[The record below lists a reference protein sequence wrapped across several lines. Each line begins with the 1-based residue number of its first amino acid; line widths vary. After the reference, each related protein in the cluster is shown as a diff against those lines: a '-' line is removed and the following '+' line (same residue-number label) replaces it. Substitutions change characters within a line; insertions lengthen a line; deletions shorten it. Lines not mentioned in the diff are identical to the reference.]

1 MIWNIIEYTAT
12 LIECL
17 ISADF
22 ISRFLNYKNKKYGW
36 AGFASIVIFDFFITN
51 LLNQYVLFEGA
62 LGFVRIIGNVIIAL
76 IFMKSSVFEKIVVCT
91 LSDITLL
98 IISFLSLNILSGIFG
113 FTVPELIEMNGLIR
127 IINLFVTKFVF
138 FMFTRIIIAIKK
150 KEAYTLNLTEWI
162 VLVTIF
168 LITVFAEM
176 KIFDIAVEFK
186 LSESDPSILAV
197 GSGLFLIDILVY
209 ILMSR
214 ISRKNLERTQLLI
227 DKMQLDVYKDRLT
240 ETQKQYNEIKS
251 IRHDMKNHLQCIL
264 SLIKKT
270 KYDESQEYVED
281 MLENKLD
288 FVYQFIDTNN
298 NIINVISNAKLTL
311 CRNEK
316 IKTVINISSFRL
328 EMDDSDIC
336 VILGNLFDNAIEA
349 CKKIDEDKMIYFEIS
364 QKKGYVNFIIK
375 NSIKKS
381 VLKSNPNLKT
391 NKSNA
396 VWHGIGLKSAK
407 ETVSRYGG
415 MIDFYENNDL
425 FAVDVWI
432 PSEKI
437 E

>member
-22 ISRFLNYKNKKYGW
+22 ISRFLNYKNKKYGLT
-36 AGFASIVIFDFFITN
+36 GFASIVIFDFFITN
-51 LLNQYVLFEGA
+51 LLNQYILFEGT
-62 LGFVRIIGNVIIAL
+62 LGFVRIIGNIIIAL
-76 IFMKSSVFEKIVVCT
+76 FFMESSVFEKIVVCT
-91 LSDITLL
+91 LSDIALL

-138 FMFTRIIIAIKK
+138 FMFTRIMIAIKK
-150 KEAYTLNLTEWI
+150 KDAYTLYLTEWI
-162 VLVTIF
+162 ILIIIF
-168 LITVFAEM
+168 FITVFAEM

-186 LSESDPSILAV
+186 LSASDPSILSV

-214 ISRKNLERTQLLI
+214 ISRKNMERTRLLI
-227 DKMQLDVYKDRLT
+227 DKMQLDVYKDRLA
-240 ETQKQYNEIKS
+240 ETQKQYNEIKA

-264 SLIKKT
+264 SLMKKNEHD
-270 KYDESQEYVED
+270 KSQEYVED

-288 FVYQFIDTNN
+288 FVYQYIDTNN
-298 NIINVISNAKLTL
+298 NIINVISNAKLSL

-316 IKTVINISSFRL
+316 IKTVVNISSFRL

-336 VILGNLFDNAIEA
+336 IILGNIFDNAIEA

-381 VLKSNPNLKT
+381 VLKSNPHLKT
-391 NKSNA
+391 NKLNA
-396 VWHGIGLKSAK
+396 IWHGIGLKSVK

-415 MIDFYENNDL
+415 MIDFYENNNL
-425 FAVDVWI
+425 FVTDIWI

-437 E
+437 K

>member
-1 MIWNIIEYTAT
+1 
-12 LIECL
+12 
-17 ISADF
+17 
-22 ISRFLNYKNKKYGW
+22 
-36 AGFASIVIFDFFITN
+36 
-51 LLNQYVLFEGA
+51 
-62 LGFVRIIGNVIIAL
+62 
-76 IFMKSSVFEKIVVCT
+76 
-91 LSDITLL
+91 
-98 IISFLSLNILSGIFG
+98 
-113 FTVPELIEMNGLIR
+113 
-127 IINLFVTKFVF
+127 
-138 FMFTRIIIAIKK
+138 
-150 KEAYTLNLTEWI
+150 
-162 VLVTIF
+162 
-168 LITVFAEM
+168 
-176 KIFDIAVEFK
+176 
-186 LSESDPSILAV
+186 
-197 GSGLFLIDILVY
+197 
-209 ILMSR
+209 
-214 ISRKNLERTQLLI
+214 
-227 DKMQLDVYKDRLT
+227 MQLDVYKDRLT

-415 MIDFYENNDL
+415 MIGFYENNDL

>member
-1 MIWNIIEYTAT
+1 
-12 LIECL
+12 
-17 ISADF
+17 
-22 ISRFLNYKNKKYGW
+22 
-36 AGFASIVIFDFFITN
+36 VIFDFFITN

>member
-1 MIWNIIEYTAT
+1 M
-12 LIECL
+12 
-17 ISADF
+17 
-22 ISRFLNYKNKKYGW
+22 
-36 AGFASIVIFDFFITN
+36 IFDFFITN

>member
-1 MIWNIIEYTAT
+1 MSDKRRFY
-12 LIECL
+12 
-17 ISADF
+17 
-22 ISRFLNYKNKKYGW
+22 ISRFLNYKNKKYGL

-349 CKKIDEDKMIYFEIS
+349 CKKIDEDKMIYFEI
-364 QKKGYVNFIIK
+364 
-375 NSIKKS
+375 
-381 VLKSNPNLKT
+381 
-391 NKSNA
+391 
-396 VWHGIGLKSAK
+396 
-407 ETVSRYGG
+407 
-415 MIDFYENNDL
+415 
-425 FAVDVWI
+425 
-432 PSEKI
+432 
-437 E
+437 

>member
-1 MIWNIIEYTAT
+1 MIWNFIEYIAT

-22 ISRFLNYKNKKYGW
+22 ISRFLNYKNKKYGLV
-36 AGFASIVIFDFFITN
+36 GFASIVIFDFFITN

-91 LSDITLL
+91 LSDLALL

-138 FMFTRIIIAIKK
+138 FMFTRIMIAIKK
-150 KEAYTLNLTEWI
+150 KDAYTLYLTEWI
-162 VLVTIF
+162 ILIIIF

-197 GSGLFLIDILVY
+197 GFGLFLIDILVY

-264 SLIKKT
+264 SLIKKQ

-288 FVYQFIDTNN
+288 FVYQFIDTDN
-298 NIINVISNAKLTL
+298 NIINVISNAKLSL

-316 IKTVINISSFRL
+316 IKTFVNISSFRL

-381 VLKSNPNLKT
+381 VLKCNPHLKT

-396 VWHGIGLKSAK
+396 VWHGIGLKSVR

-425 FAVDVWI
+425 FAADVWI
-432 PSEKI
+432 PSEKF

>member
-1 MIWNIIEYTAT
+1 MSDKRRFY
-12 LIECL
+12 
-17 ISADF
+17 
-22 ISRFLNYKNKKYGW
+22 ISRFLNYKNKKYGL

-264 SLIKKT
+264 SLIKL
-270 KYDESQEYVED
+270 S
-281 MLENKLD
+281 L
-288 FVYQFIDTNN
+288 IH
-298 NIINVISNAKLTL
+298 I
-311 CRNEK
+311 
-316 IKTVINISSFRL
+316 
-328 EMDDSDIC
+328 
-336 VILGNLFDNAIEA
+336 
-349 CKKIDEDKMIYFEIS
+349 
-364 QKKGYVNFIIK
+364 
-375 NSIKKS
+375 
-381 VLKSNPNLKT
+381 
-391 NKSNA
+391 
-396 VWHGIGLKSAK
+396 
-407 ETVSRYGG
+407 
-415 MIDFYENNDL
+415 
-425 FAVDVWI
+425 
-432 PSEKI
+432 
-437 E
+437 

>member
-1 MIWNIIEYTAT
+1 M
-12 LIECL
+12 
-17 ISADF
+17 
-22 ISRFLNYKNKKYGW
+22 
-36 AGFASIVIFDFFITN
+36 
-51 LLNQYVLFEGA
+51 NQYVLFEGA

-396 VWHGIGLKSAK
+396 VWHGIGLKSVK

>member
-22 ISRFLNYKNKKYGW
+22 ISRFLNYKNKKYGL
-36 AGFASIVIFDFFITN
+36 IILVIFDFFITN

>member
-1 MIWNIIEYTAT
+1 M
-12 LIECL
+12 
-17 ISADF
+17 
-22 ISRFLNYKNKKYGW
+22 
-36 AGFASIVIFDFFITN
+36 
-51 LLNQYVLFEGA
+51 
-62 LGFVRIIGNVIIAL
+62 
-76 IFMKSSVFEKIVVCT
+76 
-91 LSDITLL
+91 L

>member
-1 MIWNIIEYTAT
+1 M
-12 LIECL
+12 
-17 ISADF
+17 
-22 ISRFLNYKNKKYGW
+22 
-36 AGFASIVIFDFFITN
+36 IFDFFITN

-288 FVYQFIDTNN
+288 FVYQFIDMNN

>member
-1 MIWNIIEYTAT
+1 
-12 LIECL
+12 
-17 ISADF
+17 
-22 ISRFLNYKNKKYGW
+22 
-36 AGFASIVIFDFFITN
+36 
-51 LLNQYVLFEGA
+51 
-62 LGFVRIIGNVIIAL
+62 
-76 IFMKSSVFEKIVVCT
+76 
-91 LSDITLL
+91 
-98 IISFLSLNILSGIFG
+98 
-113 FTVPELIEMNGLIR
+113 
-127 IINLFVTKFVF
+127 
-138 FMFTRIIIAIKK
+138 
-150 KEAYTLNLTEWI
+150 
-162 VLVTIF
+162 
-168 LITVFAEM
+168 M